1 VGTASGE
8 RNVNRLGVTRAEP
21 VGSLLR
27 SPELLDARREHETGK
42 LAPADFKRIED
53 AEVDRAVTL
62 QEEAGLDV
70 VTDGEQRRSHFTGPL
85 SDVVEGLTDVP
96 ADRIDW
102 HGSAPADEMA
112 HAHQRAVTGRL
123 RRTRSLAQE
132 EFVYL
137 RASAMLPVKI
147 TLPSPLM
154 MQTFWSQRHSTA
166 AYRDPFEMFADAGA
180 LLSAEIANL
189 AALGCEYIQIDA
201 PELAT
206 LVDGSVRAGFSGRGI
221 DPQRLLADGVDILN
235 DVARTP
241 GVRYA
246 LHLCRGNRDGHW
258 MAVGGYDAISQRVFR
273 GATNFDTFFLEYDD
287 ERSGGFE
294 PLADLPQDRFVFL
307 GLVST
312 KRPALEDTGLL
323 LSRIDQAT
331 RYYPRD
337 QLGLSPQC
345 GFCSAIGSYPLD
357 SRQQQCKLELV
368 ADVARRA
375 WP

>member
-1 VGTASGE
+1 VSRPE
-8 RNVNRLGVTRAEP
+8 VTRAEP

-27 SPELLDARREHETGK
+27 SPELIEARREHEAGK
-42 LAPADFKRIED
+42 LAPADFKRVED
-53 AEVDRAVTL
+53 TAVDVAVTL

-85 SDVVEGLTDVP
+85 SDAVDGLTDIP
-96 ADRIDW
+96 ADHIDW
-102 HGSAPADEMA
+102 HGSAPADEMTYA
-112 HAHQRAVTGRL
+112 HRRAVTGKL

-132 EFVYL
+132 EFVFL
-137 RASAMLPVKI
+137 RACAMLPVKI

-154 MQTFWSQRHSTA
+154 MQTFWSQEHSTA
-166 AYRDPFEMFADAGA
+166 AYRDPFEMFADAAA
-180 LLSAEIANL
+180 LLSAEIADL
-189 AALGCEYIQIDA
+189 AALGCDYIQIDA

-206 LVDGSVRAGFSGRGI
+206 LVDESVRAGFSARGI
-221 DPQRLLADGVDILN
+221 EPERLLAEGVDILN
-235 DVARTP
+235 DMARTP

-258 MAVGGYDAISQRVFR
+258 MAAGSYGAISERVFR

-287 ERSGGFE
+287 ERSGGFA
-294 PLADLPQDRFVFL
+294 PLADLPRDRFVFL

-312 KRPALEDTGLL
+312 KQPSIECPDMLL
-323 LSRIDQAT
+323 NRIEEAS
-331 RYYPRD
+331 RYYPHD

-345 GFCSAIGSYPLD
+345 GFSSAIGTYPLNEA
-357 SRQQQCKLELV
+357 QQQAKLQLV

-375 WP
+375 WPG

>member
-1 VGTASGE
+1 VGGRE
-8 RNVNRLGVTRAEP
+8 VTRAEP

-27 SPELLDARREHETGK
+27 SAVLLEARREYEAGK
-42 LAPADFKRIED
+42 LTPADFKRIED
-53 AEVDRAVTL
+53 AEVDRVVSL

-85 SDVVEGLTDVP
+85 SDVIDGLSEVP
-96 ADRIDW
+96 ADTIDW
-102 HGSAPADEMA
+102 HGSAAADDMT
-112 HAHQRAVTGRL
+112 HAHRRAVTGKL

-137 RASAMLPVKI
+137 RASAMTPVKI

-154 MQTFWSQRHSTA
+154 MQTFWSQRHSAA
-166 AYRDPFEMFADAGA
+166 AYRDPFEMFADAAA
-180 LLSAEIANL
+180 LLSAEIADL
-189 AALGCEYIQIDA
+189 AALGCEYVQIDA

-206 LVDGSVRAGFSGRGI
+206 LVDGSVRAGFSARGI
-221 DPQRLLADGVDILN
+221 DPERLLAEGVDILN
-235 DVARTP
+235 DVARAP
-241 GVRYA
+241 GLRYA

-258 MAVGGYDAISQRVFR
+258 MAAGGYDTISRRVFR
-273 GATNFDTFFLEYDD
+273 GATNFDTFFLEFDD
-287 ERSGGFE
+287 ERSGGFG
-294 PLADLPQDRFVFL
+294 PLADLPRDRFVFL

-312 KRPALEDTGLL
+312 KRPALEDPCLL
-323 LSRIDQAT
+323 LSRIDEAS

-345 GFCSAIGSYPLD
+345 GFSSAIGAYPLD
-357 SRQQQCKLELV
+357 ELQQQCKLELV
-368 ADVARRA
+368 TEVARQA

>member
-1 VGTASGE
+1 MSRPE
-8 RNVNRLGVTRAEP
+8 VTRAEP

-27 SPELLDARREHETGK
+27 SAELIEARREHEAGK

-53 AEVDRAVTL
+53 AEVDRAVSL

-70 VTDGEQRRSHFTGPL
+70 ITDGEQRRSHFTGPL
-85 SDVVEGLTDVP
+85 SDVVDGLSDIP
-96 ADRIDW
+96 ADRIGW
-102 HGSAPADEMA
+102 HGPAPADEMTYA
-112 HAHQRAVTGRL
+112 HRRAVTGKL

-154 MQTFWSQRHSTA
+154 MQTFWSLEHSTA

-180 LLSAEIANL
+180 LLAAEIAGL
-189 AALGCEYIQIDA
+189 AALGCDYVQIDA

-206 LVDGSVRAGFSGRGI
+206 LVDGAVRAGFSARGI
-221 DPQRLLADGVDILN
+221 DPGRLLTDGIDILN
-235 DVARTP
+235 DVARAP
-241 GVRYA
+241 GLRYA

-258 MAVGGYDAISQRVFR
+258 MAAGGYGAISTCVFR
-273 GATNFDTFFLEYDD
+273 RLTNFGTFFLEYDD

-294 PLADLPQDRFVFL
+294 PLADLPKDRFVFL

-312 KRPALEDTGLL
+312 KRPELEDPELL
-323 LSRIDQAT
+323 LSRIGQAS
-331 RYYPRD
+331 RCYPRD

-345 GFCSAIGSYPLD
+345 GFSSAIGSYPLD
-357 SRQQQCKLELV
+357 AAQQQCKLELV
-368 ADVARRA
+368 TEVARRA
-375 WP
+375 WPQLP

>member
-1 VGTASGE
+1 MGVAVRPE
-8 RNVNRLGVTRAEP
+8 VTRAEP

-27 SPELLDARREHETGK
+27 PAELLQARRDRQAGR
-42 LAPADFKRIED
+42 LAPAEFKRIED
-53 AEVDRAVTL
+53 AAVDRAVAL
-62 QEEAGLDV
+62 QETAGLDV

-85 SDVVEGLTDVP
+85 SEAVAGLGDIA
-96 ADRIDW
+96 ADRIEW
-102 HGSAPADEMA
+102 HGQEPADDMT
-112 HAHQRAVTGRL
+112 HAHRRAVTGKLQRQ
-123 RRTRSLAQE
+123 RSLAQE

-137 RASAMLPVKI
+137 RARAARPVKI

-154 MQTFWSQRHSTA
+154 MQTFWSQQHSAA
-166 AYRDPFEMFADAGA
+166 AYRDPFEMFAAAAG
-180 LLSAEIANL
+180 LLSAEIADL
-189 AALGCEYIQIDA
+189 AALGCDYVQVDA

-206 LVDGSVRAGFSGRGI
+206 LVDESVRAGFSARGI
-221 DPQRLLADGVDILN
+221 DPERMLGDGIDILN

-258 MAVGGYDAISQRVFR
+258 MAAGGYQAISGRVFR
-273 GATNFDTFFLEYDD
+273 RATRFDTFFLEYDD

-312 KRPALEDTGLL
+312 KRPAAEDADTLL
-323 LSRIDQAT
+323 ARIEEAA
-331 RYYPRD
+331 RCYPRD

-345 GFCSAIGSYPLD
+345 GFSSVIGSYPLD
-357 SRQQQCKLELV
+357 EAQQERKLRLV
-368 ADVARRA
+368 ADTAKRA
-375 WP
+375 WAR

>member
-1 VGTASGE
+1 VSGP
-8 RNVNRLGVTRAEP
+8 GVTRAEP

-27 SPELLDARREHETGK
+27 SAELLEARREYEAGK

-53 AEVDRAVTL
+53 AEVDQAVTL

-70 VTDGEQRRSHFTGPL
+70 VTDGEQRRSHFAGPL
-85 SDVVEGLTDVP
+85 SDVMDGLGDIP

-102 HGSAPADEMA
+102 HGSAPADEMT
-112 HAHQRAVTGRL
+112 HAHRRAVTGRL
-123 RRTRSLAQE
+123 GRTRSLAQE

-137 RASAMLPVKI
+137 RACAMQPVKI

-154 MQTFWSQRHSTA
+154 MQTFWSQEHSTA
-166 AYRDPFEMFADAGA
+166 AYRDPFEMFAHAAA
-180 LLSAEIANL
+180 LLSAEIAGL

-201 PELAT
+201 PEVAT
-206 LVDGSVRAGFSGRGI
+206 LVDGSVRAGFSARGI
-221 DPQRLLADGVDILN
+221 DPERLLADGVDILN
-235 DVARTP
+235 DVARVP

-246 LHLCRGNRDGHW
+246 LHLCRGNTGGHW
-258 MAVGGYDAISQRVFR
+258 MAAGGYGAISKCVFR
-273 GATNFDTFFLEYDD
+273 RVTNFDTFFLSCDD

-312 KRPALEDTGLL
+312 KRPALEDPGML
-323 LSRIDQAT
+323 LSRIDEAS
-331 RYYPRD
+331 RYYRRD

-345 GFCSAIGSYPLD
+345 GFSSAIGSYPLD
-357 SRQQQCKLELV
+357 EARQQRKLQLV

-375 WP
+375 WPRLP

>member
-1 VGTASGE
+1 VGRRE
-8 RNVNRLGVTRAEP
+8 VTRAEP

-27 SPELLDARREHETGK
+27 SSVLLEARREHEAGK

-53 AEVDRAVTL
+53 SEVDRVVSL

-85 SDVVEGLTDVP
+85 SDVADGLSEVP
-96 ADRIDW
+96 ADNIDVR
-102 HGSAPADEMA
+102 GSAADEMTYA
-112 HAHQRAVTGRL
+112 HRRAVTGKL

-137 RASAMLPVKI
+137 RASAMTPVKI

-154 MQTFWSQRHSTA
+154 MQTFWSQEHSTA
-166 AYRDPFEMFADAGA
+166 AYRDPFEMFADAAA
-180 LLSAEIANL
+180 LLSAEIADL
-189 AALGCEYIQIDA
+189 AALGCDYVQIDA

-206 LVDGSVRAGFSGRGI
+206 LVDGSVRAGFSARGI
-221 DPQRLLADGVDILN
+221 APERLLAEGVDILN
-235 DVARTP
+235 DVARAP
-241 GVRYA
+241 GLRYA

-258 MAVGGYDAISQRVFR
+258 MAAGGYDAISRRVFR
-273 GATNFDTFFLEYDD
+273 RATNFDTFFLSCDD
-287 ERSGGFE
+287 PRSDGFG

-312 KRPALEDTGLL
+312 KRPALEDPRLL
-323 LSRIDQAT
+323 LSRIDEAS

-345 GFCSAIGSYPLD
+345 GFCSAIGTYPLD
-357 SRQQQCKLELV
+357 EVQQQCKLELV
-368 ADVARRA
+368 TEVARRA
-375 WP
+375 WR

>member
-1 VGTASGE
+1 
-8 RNVNRLGVTRAEP
+8 LGGREVTRAEP

-27 SPELLDARREHETGK
+27 SGVLLEARREHEAGK

-53 AEVDRAVTL
+53 AEVDRVVSL

-85 SDVVEGLTDVP
+85 CDVVDCLSEVP
-96 ADRIDW
+96 ADHIDW
-102 HGSAPADEMA
+102 HSSAAADEMTYA
-112 HAHQRAVTGRL
+112 HRRAVTGKL

-137 RASAMLPVKI
+137 RASAMTPVKV

-154 MQTFWSQRHSTA
+154 MQTFWSQEHSTA
-166 AYRDPFEMFADAGA
+166 AYRDPFEMFADASA
-180 LLSAEIANL
+180 LLCAEIADL
-189 AALGCEYIQIDA
+189 AALGCDYVQIDA

-206 LVDGSVRAGFSGRGI
+206 LVDGSVRAGFAARGI
-221 DPQRLLADGVDILN
+221 DPDRLLGEGVDMLN
-235 DVARTP
+235 DMARAP

-258 MAVGGYDAISQRVFR
+258 MAAGGYGAISKCVFR
-273 GATNFDTFFLEYDD
+273 RLSHFDTFFLEYDD

-294 PLADLPQDRFVFL
+294 PLADLPKDRFVFL

-312 KRPALEDTGLL
+312 KRPELEDAGLL
-323 LSRIDQAT
+323 LSRIDEAA

-345 GFCSAIGSYPLD
+345 GFSSAIGTYPLD
-357 SRQQQCKLELV
+357 GLQQQCKLELV
-368 ADVARRA
+368 TEVARRA

>member
-1 VGTASGE
+1 VS
-8 RNVNRLGVTRAEP
+8 NLGVTRAEP

-27 SPELLDARREHETGK
+27 SAELLEARREHEEGK
-42 LAPADFKRIED
+42 LAAADFKRIED
-53 AEVDRAVTL
+53 AEVDQAVTL
-62 QEEAGLDV
+62 QEDAGLDV
-70 VTDGEQRRSHFTGPL
+70 VTDGEQRRSHFAGPL
-85 SDVVEGLTDVP
+85 SDVVDGLGEIP

-102 HGSAPADEMA
+102 HGSAPADEMEYT
-112 HAHQRAVTGRL
+112 HQRAVTGKL
-123 RRTRSLAQE
+123 RRGRSLAQE

-137 RASAMLPVKI
+137 RTSAMLPVKI

-154 MQTFWSQRHSTA
+154 MQTFWSQEHSTA
-166 AYRDPFEMFADAGA
+166 AYRNPFDMFADAA
-180 LLSAEIANL
+180 ELLSAEIAEL
-189 AALGCEYIQIDA
+189 AALGCEYVQIDA

-206 LVDGSVRAGFSGRGI
+206 LVDGSVRAGFAARGI
-221 DPQRLLADGVDILN
+221 DPDRLLGDGVDMLN
-235 DVARTP
+235 DMARAP

-258 MAVGGYDAISQRVFR
+258 MAAGGYASISKCVFR
-273 GATNFDTFFLEYDD
+273 RLTHFDTFFLEYDD

-294 PLADLPQDRFVFL
+294 PLADLPKDRFVFL

-312 KRPALEDTGLL
+312 KRPALEDPGLL
-323 LSRIDQAT
+323 LTRIDQAA

-345 GFCSAIGSYPLD
+345 GFSSAIGTYPLD
-357 SRQQQCKLELV
+357 AAQQESKLRLV

-375 WP
+375 WPQLR